1 MTNKI
6 HNITTWFVNKKT
18 MDFYNNEFDRN
29 LCGKFK
35 IPREILE
42 QNLRDGSI
50 KNINKFLNKISDS
63 IFNIAISS
71 IVNSTPAKI
80 ILQKIPFSW
89 LEKDTIYYLRQ
100 AACEIVFNL
109 SVNNNFW
116 EKTNAS
122 NISNSTFSM
131 HTDITSWLI
140 NDDIISM
147 HAKNLINL
155 SGITEYEISENNIW
169 YYDKNNGTIHIVG
182 KIDDSLKELK

>member
-1 MTNKI
+1 
-6 HNITTWFVNKKT
+6 
-18 MDFYNNEFDRN
+18 MDFYNNEFDRS